1 MLARRCC
8 AFIDNGAPGAADG
21 LLNLAFLHTAHQLFG
36 AAAMRDQ
43 IRNGAKLQP
52 MMLRE
57 GHQIRHARHGAVIIH
72 DLADHT
78 GGIEPRKTREIHCRF
93 RMPRAHQRATFARH
107 QRKHMAGG
115 DDMLPPQFGVDRNGH
130 SPRTVS
136 R

>member
-1 MLARRCC
+1 
-8 AFIDNGAPGAADG
+8 
-21 LLNLAFLHTAHQLFG
+21 
-36 AAAMRDQ
+36 MRDQ

-78 GGIEPRKTREIHCRF
+78 GGIEPRKPGEIHCRF

-115 DDMLPPQFGVDRNGH
+115 DDMFPPQFRIDRNSDG
-130 SPRTVS
+130 PRTIRCRNARGHAIARFNGNSEGGLVPRAIDCAIS
-136 R
+136 GRPN